1 MLTKPEPAFI
11 TPEEYMILKRISRTT
26 VYRHLTAG
34 MIPGAE
40 QLAGKRGAWRIPNPA
55 VTTRGAHTAA

>member
-1 MLTKPEPAFI
+1 MPKHAEAFI
-11 TPEEYMILKRISRTT
+11 TPEEYMKIRRISRTT

-55 VTTRGAHTAA
+55 VTAQGAHTAA